1 MYFQNHKRMLQ
12 RSDEWFE
19 QRRGRFTASRISDLL
34 GVKGLG
40 KTGETYAFEKATE
53 IVFGIEKDEIVS
65 WDIKRGVE
73 LEPYAFEKFKEL
85 NEFENIQ
92 ESMFFPYED
101 NAGASPDGL
110 VGFDSIL
117 EIKCPRPKKFFRL
130 IADGIKAIDSN
141 YVDQM
146 QMQMMCT
153 NSQRCYFFNYIE
165 WDDQV
170 FHHTLIV
177 DRDEERI
184 NLIKDRIR
192 EAVVLRD
199 EFVQYLITNK
209 QF

>member
-1 MYFQNHKRMLQ
+1 MLQ

-19 QRRGRFTASRISDLL
+19 LRRGRFTASRICEIL

-65 WDIKRGVE
+65 WDVRRGVE
-73 LEPYAFEKFKEL
+73 LEPKAFDKFKEL

-101 NAGASPDGL
+101 DAGASPDGL

-141 YVDQM
+141 YIDQM

-153 NSQRCYFFNYIE
+153 NSQKCYFFNYVE
-165 WDDQV
+165 WEDEV
-170 FHHTLIV
+170 FHHTLIIE
-177 DRDEERI
+177 RDEKRI
-184 NLIKDRIR
+184 DLIKERIR

-199 EFVQYLITNK
+199 DFVQYLIKNK

>member
-1 MYFQNHKRMLQ
+1 MLQ

-40 KTGETYAFEKATE
+40 KTGKTYAFEKATE

>member
-1 MYFQNHKRMLQ
+1 MLQ

-19 QRRGRFTASRISDLL
+19 QRRGRFTASRICEIL

-40 KTGETYAFEKATE
+40 KTGETYAFEKAAE

-65 WDIKRGVE
+65 WDVRRGVE
-73 LEPYAFEKFKEL
+73 LETNAFDKFKEL

-101 NAGASPDGL
+101 DAGASPDGL

-130 IADGIKAIDSN
+130 IADGVKAIDSN
-141 YVDQM
+141 YIDQM

-153 NSQRCYFFNYIE
+153 NSQKCYFFNYVE
-165 WDDQV
+165 WEDEV
-170 FHHTLIV
+170 FHHTLIIE
-177 DRDEERI
+177 RDEKQIDLIKERI
-184 NLIKDRIR
+184 K

-199 EFVQYLITNK
+199 EFVQYLIINK

>member
-1 MYFQNHKRMLQ
+1 MLQ

-19 QRRGRFTASRISDLL
+19 QRRGRFTASRICEIL

-65 WDIKRGVE
+65 WDVRRGVE
-73 LEPYAFEKFKEL
+73 LEPNAFDKFKEL

-101 NAGASPDGL
+101 DAGASPDGL

-130 IADGIKAIDSN
+130 IADGVKAIDSN
-141 YVDQM
+141 YIDQM

-153 NSQRCYFFNYIE
+153 NSQKCYFFNYVE
-165 WDDQV
+165 WEDEV

-177 DRDEERI
+177 ERDEKRIDLIKERI
-184 NLIKDRIR
+184 K

-199 EFVQYLITNK
+199 EFVQYLIINK

>member
-1 MYFQNHKRMLQ
+1 MLQ

-40 KTGETYAFEKATE
+40 KTGETYAFEKAAE
-53 IVFGIEKDEIVS
+53 IVFGIEKDELVS
-65 WDIKRGVE
+65 WDIRRGVE
-73 LEPYAFEKFKEL
+73 LEPYAFELFCEL
-85 NEFENIQ
+85 NKDENIQ

-110 VGFDSIL
+110 VGFDSVL
-117 EIKCPRPKKFFRL
+117 EIKCPRPKKLFRL
-130 IADGIKAIDSN
+130 IADGVDAIDSN
-141 YVDQM
+141 YIDQM

-153 NSQRCYFFNYIE
+153 NSKQCYFFNYVE
-165 WDDQV
+165 WGEEV

-177 DRDEERI
+177 ERDEERI
-184 NLIKDRIR
+184 SLIKDRIK
-192 EAVVLRD
+192 EAVVIRD